1 MIGHDPKYDQERK
14 EPEDVSEE
22 DYSLGEWKMM
32 CAPDVEC
39 NDQKGEGEHQKCHL
53 PISRERRVGIADC
66 NQLLYD
72 ASKLCCT

>member
-22 DYSLGEWKMM
+22 DDALGEWKMV

-53 PISRERRVGIADC
+53 PIS
-66 NQLLYD
+66 
-72 ASKLCCT
+72 